1 MKKIIIIILT
11 FLLVIGGIVFINNR
25 KKANGTITA
34 VVSRGTVA
42 EEIILTGQVKADK
55 HSILSFPTSGKI
67 SWIGVAEGQKVKKG
81 QALVSL
87 DKITL
92 DASYQQAL
100 SNYRNYQ
107 AIAGNILDTVKGHSA
122 DESFA
127 DKATRTTAEVN
138 RDNAYDAVRA
148 AEYNLANG
156 TLYAPFAGVIAS
168 LPFGSSG
175 VNVSFAD
182 TIIEIVDPAS
192 IYFEVTADQ
201 SEVINLKDLQDVVI
215 VLDSYQSKNLSGKV
229 SFIGLTPIS
238 GAVGTSY
245 KVKVVFTE
253 SQFQNSFP
261 RIGMTGDAKFIL
273 SQKEDALYLPL
284 KFINSDKDGKYVNLS
299 KPGNK
304 VRVTVGIEG
313 EERAEIVSGVKEGDV
328 IYD

>member
-1 MKKIIIIILT
+1 MKKIIIIILA
-11 FLLVIGGIVFINNR
+11 FLLVIGGIVFINSR
-25 KKANGTITA
+25 KKANGITTA

-42 EEIILTGQVKADK
+42 EEIILTGQVSADK

-67 SWIGVAEGQKVKKG
+67 SWIGVAEGQKVIKG

-92 DASYQQAL
+92 DAAYQQAL

-168 LPFGSSG
+168 LPFGSPG

-215 VLDSYQSKNLSGKV
+215 VLDSYQSKNLLGKV

-238 GAVGTSY
+238 GVVGTSY

-284 KFINSDKDGKYVNLS
+284 KFINSDKDGKYVNVG

-304 VRVTVGIEG
+304 VRVIVGIEG

-328 IYD
+328 VYD